1 MGKQVK
7 TTFKSKNDISI
18 DRHLSPVC
26 LLESNFIL
34 KVVFLKNRFLESEL
48 FSYI

>member
-26 LLESNFIL
+26 LLESNFLL
-34 KVVFLKNRFLESEL
+34 KSGFLEK
-48 FSYI
+48 